1 MRRYISRASRPDEE
15 ILAAVI
21 DCGGTARCGIYP
33 KKGIPTI
40 NVLPT
45 GQSGPLARF
54 MKEDNYV
61 SDVGEANIEI
71 LKEDTAHTIDTMQEP
86 GSKISAQPAS
96 YKNALLHV
104 GMGMSR
110 VVSTC
115 YAAGKETIEMVLR
128 NILPFMAFTATLL
141 GMIQGGVVLAIL
153 LQIPLHPFVQPFREC
168 F

>member
-1 MRRYISRASRPDEE
+1 M
-15 ILAAVI
+15 I

-104 GMGMSR
+104 GMGMSLSLIHIYGQQYPDCSR
-110 VVSTC
+110 RGRKTVW
-115 YAAGKETIEMVLR
+115 
-128 NILPFMAFTATLL
+128 
-141 GMIQGGVVLAIL
+141 
-153 LQIPLHPFVQPFREC
+153 
-168 F
+168 